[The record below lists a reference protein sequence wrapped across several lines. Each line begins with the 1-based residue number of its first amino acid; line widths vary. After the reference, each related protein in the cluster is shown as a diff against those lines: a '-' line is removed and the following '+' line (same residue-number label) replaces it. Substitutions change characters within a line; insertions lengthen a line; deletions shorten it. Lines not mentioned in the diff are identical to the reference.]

1 MASKIE
7 QALERI
13 VTQPDGTRSIPGTME
28 SRARGSASIAR
39 MRESQPRTPQALT
52 AMRII
57 HPAVS
62 PRVTNAFRQ
71 LRTSLLRRA
80 GNRNFLLLVTGASE
94 DAGASFVARNLAAAF
109 ALEETKTSL
118 LVDCNIADP
127 QASDLFADGNEALP
141 GLTDYLDGHEPRVG
155 RIVHETGVPR
165 MRILPVGRSRVGG
178 AEYFTG
184 SRLRTLF
191 QEILGRY
198 PDRYVIVDA
207 PPILT
212 TADTRILA
220 DICHSVML
228 VVPYAGVTVS
238 QVEAAVGGL
247 PPDRFV
253 GTVVNNDPPMPFSA

>member
-1 MASKIE
+1 
-7 QALERI
+7 
-13 VTQPDGTRSIPGTME
+13 
-28 SRARGSASIAR
+28 
-39 MRESQPRTPQALT
+39 
-52 AMRII
+52 
-57 HPAVS
+57 
-62 PRVTNAFRQ
+62 
-71 LRTSLLRRA
+71 
-80 GNRNFLLLVTGASE
+80 VTGASE
-94 DAGASFVARNLAAAF
+94 EAGASFVARNLAAAF

-127 QASDLFADGNEALP
+127 QASDLFSDGNESLP

-207 PPILT
+207 PPILGA
-212 TADTRILA
+212 ADTRILA

-228 VVPYAGVTVS
+228 VVPYAGATVS

-253 GTVVNNDPPMPFSA
+253 GTVLNNDPPMPFSA